1 VLRRSVPEL
10 QYPLSVL
17 VLGMVDRSTE
27 EGRQLSRQVR
37 CFRRS
42 DESGSH
48 FNWTCI
54 TRHYVPGSLADGNPD
69 AEPGTK

>member
-27 EGRQLSRQVR
+27 EGRQPGRGARNEVTSPIPSKTVISRAYIYARLEAV
-37 CFRRS
+37 
-42 DESGSH
+42 
-48 FNWTCI
+48 
-54 TRHYVPGSLADGNPD
+54 
-69 AEPGTK
+69 